1 LGDNGVFREEGVM
14 STGRQTSRTAAAG
27 LLASV
32 MPDSMSDIVDSE
44 RCFITIRN
52 GSPPGIRS
60 HCAVAGYVDDLSDD
74 GIPSNSMT
82 NRARIYVATASGYF
96 HEWSLVVG
104 PGREGTC
111 SLERECALLSSAS
124 DDEISAQFV

>member
-1 LGDNGVFREEGVM
+1 
-14 STGRQTSRTAAAG
+14 
-27 LLASV
+27 

-82 NRARIYVATASGYF
+82 NRSPSHSESF
-96 HEWSLVVG
+96 WS
-104 PGREGTC
+104 P
-111 SLERECALLSSAS
+111 SLSIWIVS
-124 DDEISAQFV
+124 